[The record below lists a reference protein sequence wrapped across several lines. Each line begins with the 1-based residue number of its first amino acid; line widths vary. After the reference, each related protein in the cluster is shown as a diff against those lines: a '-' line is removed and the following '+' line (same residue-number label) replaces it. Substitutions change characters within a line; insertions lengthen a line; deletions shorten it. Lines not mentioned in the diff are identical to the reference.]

1 MLAMEQWLDV
11 VAHNLANAS
20 TNGFKRSSI
29 SFDEAFER
37 AMVVGDYN
45 TFAGS
50 VASGPILRGQHT
62 VWETG
67 PLSQTGNDLDV
78 AIASERGLFAV
89 QTPNGVRYTR
99 NGSFSLSPNGELA
112 TKDGHLVLDSRM
124 SPISL
129 PPDAGG
135 RIEVSQDGVV
145 SAAGQVLGQLAT
157 FDGNFVRAG
166 QGLFTSSNAS
176 PMATANLA
184 HRSIELSNVN
194 AVEEMISMIKLNR
207 VFEMAQRA
215 TTSQDESTGRLLQSL
230 HNR

>member
-1 MLAMEQWLDV
+1 MEQWLDV

-20 TNGFKRSSI
+20 TAGFKKSAV

-37 AMVVGDYN
+37 AMVAGDYN
-45 TFAGS
+45 RLVGT

-67 PLSQTGNDLDV
+67 PLSPTGNDLDV
-78 AIASERGLFAV
+78 AITTDRGLFAV

-99 NGSFSLSPNGELA
+99 NGSFTLSPDRQLA
-112 TKDGHLVLDSRM
+112 TRDGHLVLDAEM
-124 SPISL
+124 SPIAL
-129 PPDAGG
+129 PADVGG

-145 SAAGQVLGQLAT
+145 SAGDQVVGRLAT
-157 FDGNFVRAG
+157 FDGDFARAG
-166 QGLFTSSNAS
+166 QALFTSTNAS
-176 PMATANLA
+176 PMERASLA
-184 HRSIELSNVN
+184 QRNVELSNVN

-230 HNR
+230 QNR